1 MMALSFYL
9 PVRRALGAM
18 LALAFLLA
26 APPARADFHLDLSHG
41 TQEPIPIA
49 VTPFFGGSGGD
60 GGLGQSIA
68 GVVSADLERSGLFKP
83 LNPAAF
89 IQDAASLQ
97 TQPRFADWRV
107 LQIQGLV
114 TGVAARQ
121 ADGQIRVE
129 FHLWD
134 VLTEQM
140 MTGLIFSSTPDNWRR
155 VAHKIADA
163 IYKRITGSDGYF
175 DSRIVYI
182 AENGPATA
190 RQKRLAIMDQDG
202 ENHQFL
208 TDDRTLVLTPRFS
221 PTSQMITY
229 LSYYGNKPRV
239 YLFNIETG
247 QQQVIGDFPG
257 MTFAPRFSPDGNKVI
272 MSLST
277 GSGANLYVY
286 DLRSRQKVQL
296 TEGNGIDTSPSY
308 SPDGSQIAF
317 ESDRGGTQQIYV
329 MNADGSGMKRISF
342 GTAIGNSG
350 ARYGGPVWSP
360 TGEYIAF
367 TRLAGGQFAIGVIKP
382 DGSGERTLVES
393 YHAEGPTWAPNGR
406 VLMFFRESATGDGR
420 GRAAHLFTVNLYGG
434 GERRVMTPLD
444 ASDPAWSPLLR

>member
-1 MMALSFYL
+1 MMATFL
-9 PVRRALGAM
+9 PRVWSGFGAV
-18 LALAFLLA
+18 LVLTILTVTA
-26 APPARADFHLDLSHG
+26 PARADLNLDLTHG
-41 TQEPIPIA
+41 TIQPIHIA
-49 VTPFFGGSGGD
+49 VTPFVGTSD
-60 GGLGQSIA
+60 TGQRLAS
-68 GVVSADLERSGLFKP
+68 VVSADLERSGYFRP
-83 LNPAAF
+83 VDPTAFVQDPAA
-89 IQDAASLQ
+89 LQ
-97 TQPRFADWRV
+97 GVPRFADWKL
-107 LQIQGLV
+107 LQAQALV
-114 TGVAARQ
+114 TGAAAVQ
-121 ADGQIRVE
+121 PDGQLRVE
-129 FHLWD
+129 FRLWD
-134 VLTEQM
+134 VVAEQQL
-140 MTGLIFSSTPDNWRR
+140 TGLAFMSTPDNWRR
-155 VAHKIADA
+155 VAHKVADA
-163 IYKRITGSDGYF
+163 IFKRITGVNGYF

-182 AENGPATA
+182 AESGPALK

-202 ENHQFL
+202 ERHQFL
-208 TDDRTLVLTPRFS
+208 TNDNTLVLTPRFS
-221 PTSQMITY
+221 PNSQEITY
-229 LSYYGNKPRV
+229 LSYYGGKPRV

-247 QQQVIGDFPG
+247 RQQVLGDFPG
-257 MTFAPRFSPDGNKVI
+257 MTYAPRFSPDGGKVI